1 MKKLNRT
8 DPRLFQEECLAVWI
22 YDRKQRGAISASAIE
37 LNALLAKLTF
47 RNENW
52 WGMKLRNVASALG
65 HGTPSANEST
75 LARIRKA
82 EDLRVQ
88 HPADAVAKSMGAFK
102 ALPTREEFATI
113 FSGSVDYES
122 NVKRIVKFDSTLVSK
137 INVEQAKSEPKALIN
152 HVHAYIEGKGY
163 HFKREEVAN
172 FYLALRTKPFVILA
186 GISGTGK
193 TQLPSLFAEAVGM
206 SDDQVSQIAV
216 RPDWTDGSDLIG
228 YVGLN
233 EDFKPR
239 DLTIAILRAKE
250 DPTKPHFFILDEM
263 NLARVEHYFS
273 DFLSV
278 IESRKRRD
286 GHIVTRPMIRE
297 ESIAS
302 ATNRNKFEGLTWPEN
317 LYLIGTVNMDETTHA
332 FSRKVL
338 DRANAIEMNDVD
350 LNWPEEGAKVDA
362 WSGIHNDA
370 LRTEYLIANE
380 LSTEDRALL
389 DSKGVMAFME
399 RVNEILKKADLH
411 FAYRVR
417 DEMAFYLLLNLRSGL
432 MEHEEA
438 IDFQLMQKVLP
449 RIHGSSGR
457 TERVLLDLL
466 NLLAEIETAG
476 TDHKTD
482 DLEEKVKEKRKESG
496 NERYKRSVDKILFM
510 LRRFEEDRF
519 TSFWL

>member
-8 DPRLFQEECLAVWI
+8 DPRLFQEECLAVWV
-22 YDRKQRGAISASAIE
+22 YDRKYRGAISASAIE
-37 LNALLAKLTF
+37 INALLARLTF

-52 WGMKLRNVASALG
+52 WGLKFRNVASALG
-65 HGTPSANEST
+65 HGSPSANEST

-82 EDLRVQ
+82 EDLRIN

-102 ALPTREEFATI
+102 ALPKAEDFATL
-113 FSGSVDYES
+113 FGYSVDYAS
-122 NVKRIVKFDSTLVSK
+122 KVNSIVQHEGALVSK
-137 INVEQAKSEPKALIN
+137 IKAAKVELEPKTLID
-152 HVHAYIEGKGY
+152 HVYAYIVGNGFN
-163 HFKREEVAN
+163 FKREEVAN

-193 TQLPSLFAEAVGM
+193 TQLPSLFAEATGM
-206 SDDQVSQIAV
+206 SDDQVIQVAV

-228 YVGLN
+228 YVGLDN
-233 EDFKPR
+233 QFKPK
-239 DLTIAILRAKE
+239 DLTLAIQRAKR
-250 DPTKPHFFILDEM
+250 DPNKPYFFILDEM

-286 GHIVTRPMIRE
+286 GRTVTRPMIRV

-302 ATNRNKFEGLTWPEN
+302 ATNRDKFEGLTWPEN

-350 LNWPEEGAKVDA
+350 LSWPVRTTPIDA
-362 WSGIHNDA
+362 WAGIHNDE
-370 LRTEYLIANE
+370 LRTTFLIANE
-380 LSTEDRALL
+380 LSPEDFALL
-389 DSKGVMAFME
+389 DSKGVMVFME
-399 RVNEILKKADLH
+399 RVNDILRKADLH

-417 DEMAFYLLLNLRSGL
+417 DEMAFYLLLNLRSEL
-432 MEHEEA
+432 MDHDEA

-466 NLLAEIETAG
+466 NLLTNIETAG
-476 TDHKTD
+476 TDHQTK
-482 DLEEKVKEKRKESG
+482 DLEEKVKTVPNLK
-496 NERYKRSVDKILFM
+496 YKRSVYKVLFM